1 MSFPFPVTPKPSLNE
16 FEIYDESIGEG
27 NFSSIKRAKW
37 IPHGLEVAI
46 KIVSKSR
53 VERIGKQRDVLMEK
67 HALMR
72 YI

>member
-1 MSFPFPVTPKPSLNE
+1 MSFPFPVSAKPNLNE

-37 IPHGLEVAI
+37 TPHGIEVAI

-53 VERIGKQRDVLMEK
+53 VEQIRKQRDVLMEK